1 VIPSRLG
8 CLVLAAAASAAPA
21 VAQTA
26 RPFEPPPPDLK
37 DERLLPPSDRL
48 DGLERFEGYES
59 DGARTLSAL
68 PRNVVRGMQ
77 SVFTRDSIRP
87 FLIGTLA
94 AGAGSFADGRLQDG
108 FAGQSPGFGNVGGK
122 AGGAR
127 IMVPF
132 TAGLFLAGR
141 VSPNGRFRAATY
153 DVAEAAIV
161 TSLYT
166 TTLKSAVRRNR
177 PDTSNQ
183 LSFPSGHT
191 SGAFAMAAVFDA
203 HYGSKVSVPAYV
215 AAAAIGIS
223 RMERNKHHLSDVL
236 AGATIGY
243 LVGHS
248 VAKDNGVPA
257 RGRETR
263 FTLAPATDAQGSGV
277 GAGFSLSW

>member
-1 VIPSRLG
+1 MFSSRLG
-8 CLVLAAAASAAPA
+8 CLVLAAAASATPA
-21 VAQTA
+21 VAQSV
-26 RPFEPPPPDLK
+26 FDPPAPDLK
-37 DERLLPPSDRL
+37 DERLLPANDL
-48 DGLERFEGYES
+48 DGLQGLRGFDGYS
-59 DGARTLSAL
+59 GDGVRTLGAF
-68 PRNVVRGMQ
+68 PRNVARGMQ
-77 SVFTRDSIRP
+77 SVFTRDSVRP
-87 FLIGTLA
+87 FLVGALA
-94 AGAGSFADGRLQDG
+94 AGAGSFADRRLQDG
-108 FAGQSPGFGNVGGK
+108 FAGRSQGLGTIGGK

-127 IMVPF
+127 VMVPF

-141 VSPNGRFRAATY
+141 VSRDGRFRAATY
-153 DVAEAAIV
+153 DIAEAAVV

-177 PDTSNQ
+177 PDTSNR

-191 SGAFAMAAVFDA
+191 SGAFAMAAVVDA
-203 HYGSKVSVPAYV
+203 HYSSKVSVPAYV

-223 RMERNKHHLSDVL
+223 RMESNKHHLSDVL

-263 FTLAPATDAQGSGV
+263 FTLAPATDARGAGL

>member
-1 VIPSRLG
+1 MISSRLG
-8 CLVLAAAASAAPA
+8 CLVLATATVAVPA
-21 VAQTA
+21 VAQTSD
-26 RPFEPPPPDLK
+26 PFAPPIPDLK
-37 DERLLPPSDRL
+37 DERLLPADRF
-48 DGLERFEGYES
+48 DGLEGLGG
-59 DGARTLSAL
+59 DGVRTMSAF
-68 PRNVVRGMQ
+68 PRNLTRGLGA
-77 SVFTRDSIRP
+77 VFTRDSLRP
-87 FLIGTLA
+87 FLIGALA
-94 AGAGSFADGRLQDG
+94 AGAGSFADRRLQDD
-108 FAGQSPGFGNVGGK
+108 FAGHSQSFGNVGAR
-122 AGGAR
+122 AGSAR
-127 IMVPF
+127 VVVPL

-141 VSPNGRFRAATY
+141 VARDDRFRAATY

-177 PDTSNQ
+177 PDTSNR

-191 SGAFAMAAVFDA
+191 SSAFAMAAVFDA

-215 AAAAIGIS
+215 TAAAIGIS

-248 VAKDNGVPA
+248 VAKQNGVPA

-263 FTLAPATDAQGSGV
+263 FNLTPATDANGSGM